1 MTALDAV
8 EAAWVRGLRSGSTE
22 AFDQVYARYRPRIF
36 SFLVRLSGQRP
47 LAEDLLQET
56 FLRLARKGRSLSKDT
71 RLGPWLYTVSR
82 NLYLSHRRW
91 MLLDAD
97 RRKTLKEG
105 PQNQPLSPFEAAAG
119 TQLQAQLER
128 AIAALPLKYREVL
141 LLVAKAQLTPSEAA
155 QVLKIKPDAVRQRL
169 ARARAMMKTR
179 LEGSAS
185 HG

>member
-1 MTALDAV
+1 MQ
-8 EAAWVRGLRSGSTE
+8 GLRAGSTE

-56 FLRLARKGRSLSKDT
+56 FLRLARKGRGLAEDT

-82 NLYLSHRRW
+82 NLFLSHRRW

-97 RRKTLKEG
+97 RRRALGEG
-105 PQNQPLSPFEAAAG
+105 PKNQPLSPFEAAAG
-119 TQLQAQLER
+119 TELQARLER
-128 AIAALPLKYREVL
+128 AIDALPLKYREVL
-141 LLVAKAQLTPSEAA
+141 LLVAKAQLKPSEAA
-155 QVLKIKPDAVRQRL
+155 LVLKIKPEAVRQRL
-169 ARARAMMKTR
+169 ARARGMMKAQ